1 MTTFLLDGRLMEFIR
16 LRSLIFD
23 RRSNH
28 PLVFLFSPAV
38 FDSRVGEDLASV
50 ESGPAHRT

>member
-1 MTTFLLDGRLMEFIR
+1 MTTFLLDGRLMKFIR

-23 RRSNH
+23 RRSNY
-28 PLVFLFSPAV
+28 PPVFLFSPAV